1 MSKTRV
7 LTVRVEEN
15 LYKKLQ
21 GEANS
26 QGVAQYVRGLIY
38 DFYFP
43 KMKLEELHRIIEH
56 KGNKTSELLKAV
68 EERKARIEESIK
80 TSKESIEHLQDLN
93 RGFDGVLKDLSRM
106 VKEGVEEIPSH
117 SGGKG

>member
-15 LYKKLQ
+15 LYKKLK
-21 GEANS
+21 GDANS
-26 QGVAQYVRGLIY
+26 EGVAQYVRGLVY
-38 DFYFP
+38 DFYYSRV
-43 KMKLEELHRIIEH
+43 KLEELHKTIEM
-56 KGNKTSELLKAV
+56 KGNKISDFLKLV

-93 RGFDGVLKDLSRM
+93 RGFDGLLKDLSRM
-106 VKEGVEEIPSH
+106 VKEGIEEFPSY
-117 SGGKG
+117 GGKR

>member
-7 LTVRVEEN
+7 LTVRVEEE

-21 GEANS
+21 EDS
-26 QGVAQYVRGLIY
+26 QNEGVAQYIRGLIY

-56 KGNKTSELLKAV
+56 KGHKTSDVLKGV

-93 RGFDGVLKDLSRM
+93 KGFDGILKELSRM
-106 VKEGVEEIPSH
+106 VKEGIEIPPY
-117 SGGKG
+117 GGKG